1 MGQEDK
7 GRPLYEHLPILKDL
21 PPSTRLFL
29 HAGETSKVKTSK
41 LKKTA
46 IAFFRFTDW
55 FSASTDINLLDALLL
70 NTTRIG
76 HAFALVKHPILMNAV
91 KTRQIAVELSP
102 ISNQVLH
109 LVWDMRNHPGAQ
121 YMSLDIPIV
130 ICSDDPGFWNAKGLS
145 YDFYYA
151 IMSLAP
157 NNAGLRVLKSLVFNS
172 IRYSILSELEQ
183 QRAYQLLELS
193 WARFIEKVLDGKV
206 F

>member
-1 MGQEDK
+1 M
-7 GRPLYEHLPILKDL
+7 PIVTLVL
-21 PPSTRLFL
+21 S
-29 HAGETSKVKTSK
+29 
-41 LKKTA
+41 
-46 IAFFRFTDW
+46 DW

-121 YMSLDIPIV
+121 YMSLDIPLV

-151 IMSLAP
+151 IMSMAP

-172 IRYSILSELEQ
+172 VRYSVLTQLEQ
-183 QRAYQLLELS
+183 RRAYQLLEQS

>member
-1 MGQEDK
+1 M
-7 GRPLYEHLPILKDL
+7 
-21 PPSTRLFL
+21 
-29 HAGETSKVKTSK
+29 
-41 LKKTA
+41 KKTA